1 MSTDNYWDHQ
11 TAALL
16 EALLAPAIAE
26 FLNGKTAA
34 EVAQAAGDGFA
45 EFAAASP
52 ASMQAVIEAAKARI
66 QGGQVRLIHIIDLGP
81 YNARAMRELWD
92 SLAPEQRERISAA
105 ALANANWSLNP
116 FTKSH

>member
-16 EALLAPAIAE
+16 EALLAPAFAE
-26 FLNGKTAA
+26 FLKGKSAS
-34 EVAQAAGDGFA
+34 EVAEAAGDGFT

-66 QGGQVRLIHIIDLGP
+66 QAGQVKLIHIIDPGP
-81 YNARAMRELWD
+81 CNARSMRELWE
-92 SLAPEQRERISAA
+92 SLAPEQQERISAA
-105 ALANANWSLNP
+105 MLANATWSLNP
-116 FTKSH
+116 FNKSH

>member
-26 FLNGKTAA
+26 FLKGKTTA

-45 EFAAASP
+45 EFAEASP

-66 QGGQVRLIHIIDLGP
+66 QGGQVKLIHIIDPGP
-81 YNARAMRELWD
+81 CNARAMRELWD

-116 FTKSH
+116 FKQSH

>member
-26 FLNGKTAA
+26 FLNGKTAT
-34 EVAQAAGDGFA
+34 EVAQAAGDGFT

-66 QGGQVRLIHIIDLGP
+66 QAGQVKLIHIIDPGP
-81 YNARAMRELWD
+81 CHARALRELWE
-92 SLAPEQRERISAA
+92 SMAPEQRERISAA

-116 FTKSH
+116 FKQSH

>member
-52 ASMQAVIEAAKARI
+52 ASPSRTECAWWRSAPESV
-66 QGGQVRLIHIIDLGP
+66 
-81 YNARAMRELWD
+81 
-92 SLAPEQRERISAA
+92 LAPPPTARPGAE
-105 ALANANWSLNP
+105 
-116 FTKSH
+116 